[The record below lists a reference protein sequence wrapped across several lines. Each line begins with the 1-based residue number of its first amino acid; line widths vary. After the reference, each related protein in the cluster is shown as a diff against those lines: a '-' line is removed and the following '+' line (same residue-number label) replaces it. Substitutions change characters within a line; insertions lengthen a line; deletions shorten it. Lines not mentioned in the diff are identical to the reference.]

1 MGKIVGIVLFWIGLS
16 VGSFAEGQTDSDS
29 TSVEMSLSGNKA
41 LESHMYLDA
50 LGVGQKSW
58 FQFWKEDQLK
68 IDVKKIPKIQ
78 ETLQAFLDSKGYYNA
93 KISVDKHPDNVAI
106 HITEGAPV
114 LVNSITLES
123 DFNLSNIVT
132 FTEKSR
138 FEVDTFIAIK
148 SEIKKALLKAGYCN
162 YTLDTKAYV
171 DLDKH
176 GVVLHYRVSKGELCY
191 FGKTVIKQKPE
202 NISEKVIRSRLRYK
216 KGEVFSIEKITHTFD
231 ALNSLDAFGSGTV
244 APKEEETEGEMTHS
258 STVPMEI
265 SLSEKKQL
273 NLFKGGVGY
282 DAALGMR
289 LQLYYERRN
298 FLGNAR
304 KFTSTLQYSEN
315 RQDGELTF
323 FSPAQILLNG
333 SYLDLYSKT
342 GYSHT
347 IYDAYNENKGYWRVK
362 LSYERERMIAEIGMG
377 LENIDIEKRA
387 DDPSIIAGN
396 FLLFYPFVNFVYDGR
411 DSKINPKN
419 GYYFSAY
426 AEYGLDYKPDASSYL
441 KYLLEGRLIKS
452 LGDFTLAT
460 VGKVGVIDEFAGIVP
475 ASKRFYAGGAYS
487 NRAYGEYDIGYITS
501 PVSSSDLGGK
511 TWLNL
516 SVEADYPLYEKL
528 YGALF
533 FDSTMI
539 TEESYD
545 FKGEMINS
553 VGVGVRY
560 MTPIGPLKMDIG
572 ANIDDFNQYGISF
585 QIGQSF

>member
-1 MGKIVGIVLFWIGLS
+1 MRILFALWILFGSLVWGEGNGTAPES
-16 VGSFAEGQTDSDS
+16 VGTKEIMIQGNQAIE
-29 TSVEMSLSGNKA
+29 TSA
-41 LESHMYLDA
+41 YLDA
-50 LGVGQKSW
+50 LGVKQRSW
-58 FQFWKEDQLK
+58 FAFWKEDKTVISIKL
-68 IDVKKIPKIQ
+68 IPRI
-78 ETLQAFLDSKGYYNA
+78 TDTMRAFLDSKGFYDA
-93 KISVDKHPDNVAI
+93 RISVKTTAEKVIVQVDEDQ
-106 HITEGAPV
+106 PV
-114 LVNSITLES
+114 RISSIEIQS
-123 DFNLSNIVT
+123 DFNLSHIITFQEGGRFEAAT
-132 FTEKSR
+132 FT
-138 FEVDTFIAIK
+138 AIK
-148 SEIKKALLKAGYCN
+148 QKIKEALMKAGYCH
-162 YTLDTKAYV
+162 YQLDTKAYV
-171 DLDKH
+171 DLDTRK
-176 GVVLHYRVSKGELCY
+176 VALQYRVEKGALCY
-191 FGKTVIKQKPE
+191 FGETVIASKPDTV
-202 NISEKVIRSRLRYK
+202 SERVIRSRLRYK
-216 KGEVFSIEKITHTFD
+216 KGEVFDTEKITHTFD

-244 APKEEETEGEMTHS
+244 APKEEESEEETVTS
-258 STVPMEI
+258 QTVPMEI
-265 SLSEKKQL
+265 SLSQKEKL

-282 DAALGMR
+282 DTALGMR

-298 FLGNAR
+298 FLGDAR
-304 KFTSTLQYSEN
+304 KVTSTLQYADN
-315 RQDGELTF
+315 QQNGEVTL
-323 FSPAQILLNG
+323 FSPALVFLNG
-333 SYLDLYSKT
+333 SYMDFYSKV

-347 IYDAYNENKGYWRVK
+347 IYDAYNEDKGYWTLK

-387 DDPSIIAGN
+387 DDPSIIGGN
-396 FLLFYPFVNFVYDGR
+396 FLLFYPFINVVYDGR

-452 LGDFTLAT
+452 LGDLTVAT
-460 VGKVGVIDEFAGIVP
+460 VGKIGVIDEFAGIVP
-475 ASKRFYAGGAYS
+475 ASKLFYAGGAYS

-545 FKGEMINS
+545 FKGETINS

-560 MTPIGPLKMDIG
+560 MTPVGPLKVDIG